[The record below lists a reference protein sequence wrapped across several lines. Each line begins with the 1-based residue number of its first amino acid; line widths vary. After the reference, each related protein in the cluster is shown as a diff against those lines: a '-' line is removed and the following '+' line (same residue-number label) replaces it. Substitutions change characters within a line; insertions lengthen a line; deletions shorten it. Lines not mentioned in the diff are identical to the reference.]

1 MTAVPLVLAVR
12 RDAAKEVGHPERRRA
27 VLRVETASGP
37 GTTGRLRGRPMIRR
51 LFRGS
56 QPQTTSTKSTPTDH
70 ASDAGPRAAADARV
84 SRRELRQLKWLTA
97 LVPGT
102 VVLIYE
108 FARQEALEHILP
120 ALPVQYGNV
129 AVWVLVLLLTYAFA
143 TFVFSI
149 VERLQAQAIARS
161 RELAT
166 LSAVLEER
174 ARLSRE
180 LHDGFAQ
187 LVAFL
192 LVRIDTVEGLLASS
206 RSAEAMVELERMRSV
221 TDDLYQDVRESISEL
236 RTRVSE
242 RGLPATVREYVDAY
256 EDRHDLTVHL
266 AGENIAAGLPAL
278 IAFQLLRIIQEA
290 LANVQKHAHAH
301 NAWISFARPV
311 TDILEMIV
319 ADDGQGFEPDA
330 TPVDASRRSF
340 GLASMRERVESLGGQ
355 LNLDS
360 RPGGGT
366 RVIVSIPFKSGAV
379 KSGALAPAAR

>member
-1 MTAVPLVLAVR
+1 M
-12 RDAAKEVGHPERRRA
+12 
-27 VLRVETASGP
+27 ASGWLLCDV
-37 GTTGRLRGRPMIRR
+37 TTVIMRTWWPFARARSGAGR
-51 LFRGS
+51 F
-56 QPQTTSTKSTPTDH
+56 
-70 ASDAGPRAAADARV
+70 DAQV

-129 AVWVLVLLLTYAFA
+129 VVWVLVLLLTYAFA

-192 LVRIDTVEGLLASS
+192 LVRIDTVEGLLQAD
-206 RSAEAMVELERMRSV
+206 RSHEAMLELERMRST

-242 RGLPATVREYVDAY
+242 RGLAATVREYVDAY
-256 EDRHDLTVHL
+256 EDRHDLTVHIV
-266 AGENIAAGLPAL
+266 GEEHTATLPAL
-278 IAFQLLRIIQEA
+278 MAFQLLRIIQEA
-290 LANVQKHAHAH
+290 LANVRKHAHAQ
-301 NAWISFARPV
+301 NAWIRFAQV
-311 TDILEMIV
+311 DSGALQLVI
-319 ADDGQGFEPDA
+319 ADDGQGFDA
-330 TPVDASRRSF
+330 DAASADPARKSY
-340 GLASMRERVESLGGQ
+340 GLAGMRERVESLGGE
-355 LNLDS
+355 LTFDS
-360 RPGGGT
+360 QPGGGA
-366 RVIVSIPFKSGAV
+366 RVIVTIPLRSARGGAER
-379 KSGALAPAAR
+379 GALASAAR

>member
-1 MTAVPLVLAVR
+1 MTRWFKATEPL
-12 RDAAKEVGHPERRRA
+12 
-27 VLRVETASGP
+27 
-37 GTTGRLRGRPMIRR
+37 
-51 LFRGS
+51 S
-56 QPQTTSTKSTPTDH
+56 QPQNRDGAHSTGAPSKHS
-70 ASDAGPRAAADARV
+70 GDARV
-84 SRRELRQLKWLTA
+84 SRRELRQLKWLTV

-102 VVLIYE
+102 VVLVYE

-120 ALPVQYGNV
+120 ALPVQFGNV
-129 AVWVLVLLLTYAFA
+129 VVWVFVIVLTYGFA

-149 VERLQAQAIARS
+149 VERLQTQAIARS

-166 LSAVLEER
+166 LSAVMEER

-206 RSAEAMVELERMRSV
+206 RTGEAMAELERMRLV

-266 AGENIAAGLPAL
+266 TGEDIAAGLPPL
-278 IAFQLLRIIQEA
+278 IAFQLLRVIQEA
-290 LANVQKHAHAH
+290 LANVRKHAHAH
-301 NAWISFARPV
+301 NAWITFTRPGPNR
-311 TDILEMIV
+311 LQMIV
-319 ADDGQGFEPDA
+319 ADDGQGFDPGVVRDG
-330 TPVDASRRSF
+330 SRRCF
-340 GLASMRERVESLGGQ
+340 GLAGMRERVESLAGE
-355 LNLDS
+355 LKLDS
-360 RPGGGT
+360 QPGGGT
-366 RVIVSIPFKSGAV
+366 RIVVAIPLRHNAEGSNGG
-379 KSGALAPAAR
+379 SLASAAR

>member
-1 MTAVPLVLAVR
+1 
-12 RDAAKEVGHPERRRA
+12 
-27 VLRVETASGP
+27 
-37 GTTGRLRGRPMIRR
+37 MIRR
-51 LFRGS
+51 FLSGPHSSNGSTNARNVHLVVGRGAA
-56 QPQTTSTKSTPTDH
+56 PAP
-70 ASDAGPRAAADARV
+70 DAQV

-108 FARQEALEHILP
+108 SARQEALEHVLP

-129 AVWVLVLLLTYAFA
+129 VVLVLVLLLTYGFA
-143 TFVFSI
+143 TFVFSV

-192 LVRIDTVEGLLASS
+192 LVRIDTVTDLVVAS
-206 RSAEAMVELERMRSV
+206 RDEEALVELERMRSV

-266 AGENIAAGLPAL
+266 EGEDVAAALPAL

-290 LANVQKHAHAH
+290 LANVRKHAHAR
-301 NAWISFARPV
+301 NARITFKKLEGSK
-311 TDILEMIV
+311 LEMIIC
-319 ADDGQGFEPDA
+319 DDGQGFEPEA
-330 TPVDASRRSF
+330 VPLAASRKSF
-340 GLASMRERVESLGGQ
+340 GLASMRERVESLGGE
-355 LNLDS
+355 LRLDS

-366 RVIVSIPFKSGAV
+366 RVIVTIPFRGRHGGIRSGV
-379 KSGALAPAAR
+379 LAPAAR

>member
-1 MTAVPLVLAVR
+1 MFRRFLSGSSSNESTNGKHTVLSVA
-12 RDAAKEVGHPERRRA
+12 
-27 VLRVETASGP
+27 
-37 GTTGRLRGRPMIRR
+37 RGV
-51 LFRGS
+51 
-56 QPQTTSTKSTPTDH
+56 
-70 ASDAGPRAAADARV
+70 AAAPDARV

-108 FARQEALEHILP
+108 SARQEALEHILP

-129 AVWVLVLLLTYAFA
+129 VVWALVLLLTYAFA
-143 TFVFSI
+143 TFVFSV
-149 VERLQAQAIARS
+149 VERLQAQAMARS

-192 LVRIDTVEGLLASS
+192 LVRIDTVTGLVVANREQQAL
-206 RSAEAMVELERMRSV
+206 VELERMRSV

-242 RGLPATVREYVDAY
+242 RGLPATVREYVEAY
-256 EDRHDLTVHL
+256 EDRHGLTVHL
-266 AGENIAAGLPAL
+266 EGEDVASALPAL

-290 LANVQKHAHAH
+290 LANVRKHARARH
-301 NAWISFARPV
+301 AWIRFE
-311 TDILEMIV
+311 TLEGNKLQMIV
-319 ADDGQGFEPDA
+319 GDDGQGFEPEA
-330 TPVDASRRSF
+330 VPVEASRKSF
-340 GLASMRERVESLGGQ
+340 GLASMRERVESLGGE
-355 LNLDS
+355 LRLDS
-360 RPGGGT
+360 HPGEGT
-366 RVIVSIPFKSGAV
+366 RVIVSIPLKGRP
-379 KSGALAPAAR
+379 GGIRIGLLAPAAR